1 MPVRTNVSA
10 RRSRWRRT
18 AGVVLGV
25 ATAAVVVWLARG
37 GSPSKA
43 VGSGLEPE
51 AVEKLTP
58 GVTVVRPRAGGI
70 ARTIEQ
76 PAIMHAFESVD
87 LYAMISGYLKSQA
100 VDIGSTI
107 KKGEVLA
114 EINVPRHAKDFEEA
128 RALVDQ
134 AKAQINQSEA
144 RIKVARAQREA
155 AAALEKVAE
164 ADLERLTA
172 RRQFAEKQYARV
184 NGLVA
189 ERATTKLLADEQTS
203 DLAAAVAAER
213 TGAAEIL
220 SAKAKL
226 LAADA
231 AIDQAQADTEEAK
244 ANLGVAQARM
254 DRSQTSLEYAKIIAP
269 FDGVVTH
276 RTYHLGALVRSADEG
291 GQQPLFT
298 VKRTD
303 LMRVVVLVPDG
314 DVVYTK
320 VGQKAVV
327 RVDSLAGRLFQGTLA
342 RIARAEDAE
351 RMMRVE
357 IDLPNPDDVLCDGMY
372 GKASISLEQDP
383 KTLAVPAAC
392 VVEHNGRSGG
402 VVYVVRDGLAKRTEV
417 KLGGDN
423 GTYAEIRSGIQ
434 PDDSVILPSG
444 TPLEDGMRVTVNE
457 ATAS

>member
-1 MPVRTNVSA
+1 VAVRTNVSA
-10 RRSRWRRT
+10 RRPRWRRT

-25 ATAAVVVWLARG
+25 AIAAVVVWLARG

-43 VGSGLEPE
+43 VGSGLEVE

-128 RALVDQ
+128 RALVAQ
-134 AKAQINQSEA
+134 ARAQINQSEA

-189 ERATTKLLADEQTS
+189 ERATTKLLADEQMS

-298 VKRTD
+298 VKRND
-303 LMRVVVLVPDG
+303 LMRVVVLVPDD

-372 GKASISLEQDP
+372 GKASISLEQDA

-423 GTYAEIRSGIQ
+423 GTYAEIRSGIR

-444 TPLEDGMRVTVNE
+444 TPLEDGMRVTVNG

>member
-1 MPVRTNVSA
+1 M
-10 RRSRWRRT
+10 
-18 AGVVLGV
+18 AGVLAGV
-25 ATAAVVVWLARG
+25 GIAAIVIWLVRG

-43 VGSGLEPE
+43 VGSGLEAE

-128 RALVDQ
+128 RALVAQ
-134 AKAQINQSEA
+134 ARAQINQSEA

-244 ANLGVAQARM
+244 ANLGVAHARM

-298 VKRTD
+298 VKRND
-303 LMRVVVLVPDG
+303 LMRVVVLVPDD

-372 GKASISLEQDP
+372 GKASISLEQDA

-392 VVEHNGRSGG
+392 IVEHNGRSGG

-423 GTYAEIRSGIQ
+423 GTYAEIRSGIR